1 MKRRFIL
8 APEAADDLM
17 AIWWHIRNESSL
29 EAAERVE
36 AAIRARILQLA
47 KMPSIGHER
56 RDLTK
61 APVRFFPVYSYLIV
75 YRTDRRPLQ
84 IVGIL
89 HGKRDV
95 GAILQKRM

>member
-17 AIWWHIRNESSL
+17 AIWRHIRIESSL
-29 EAAERVE
+29 EMAERVE
-36 AAIRARILQLA
+36 EAIRARIVQVA
-47 KMPSIGHER
+47 KMPGIGHER

-75 YRTDRRPLQ
+75 YRTDRRPVQ

-89 HGKRDV
+89 HGRRDIA
-95 GAILQKRM
+95 AILKKRM